1 MRNKQMTEEN
11 KSEQVVKQETVPVKE
26 EPKQESFKTNIA
38 ENIVL
43 ENQKSLILEAEKLR
57 KAFEAERKEKEK
69 LVALL
74 KERETQENERV
85 KSEFVS
91 KALTDYNFA
100 GEKAKSVALEMLN
113 NKVSFNQQTRKLQIG
128 DHELNDETIKSNL
141 DSFFTENDFLLARE
155 TRQSP
160 LNNAAVK
167 QQKGQVVQEFD
178 MNTSEGINAYL
189 TAKRKGLVK

>member
-1 MRNKQMTEEN
+1 MTEEN
-11 KSEQVVKQETVPVKE
+11 KSEQVVKQETVQVKE

-57 KAFEAERKEKEK
+57 KAFESERKEKEK

-167 QQKGQVVQEFD
+167 QQKGQAQPMEFD
-178 MNTSEGINAYL
+178 MNTSDGINAYL
-189 TAKRKGLVK
+189 AAKRKGLIK